1 MMVIIFSV
9 PGAPLAWLYI
19 QAVLER
25 AGTLAGDGTEAEF
38 DLEAALRAL
47 DYIEDEAILR
57 DAAEALAKAIESPD
71 NPLASQHVANL
82 TRAVARSRLSSLEL
96 P

>member
-25 AGTLAGDGTEAEF
+25 VSTLAGDGTEAEF
-38 DLEAALRAL
+38 DLEAALQAL
-47 DYIEDEAILR
+47 DYIEDEAELCSI
-57 DAAEALAKAIESPD
+57 AEALAKAIEPTGEA
-71 NPLASQHVANL
+71 LAKHHVSSL
-82 TRAVARSRLSSLEL
+82 TRAASRSRLSSSKL